1 MIGWAIFFLLVAL
14 AAAVL
19 GFSGIANLSVNLAV
33 IVFVVALILAV
44 LSGIFGLFRR
54 PPR

>member
-1 MIGWAIFFLLVAL
+1 MLGWAVFFLVVALVA
-14 AAAVL
+14 AIF
-19 GFSGIANLSVNLAV
+19 GFSGIANLSVNFAV

-44 LSGIFGLFRR
+44 ISGLFGLFRR